1 MIGTRPEPGQP
12 AGPCCVARPPRGP
25 PSRRRSCSAQ
35 TRARPRYFTA
45 PEEFELYDLESDPDE
60 MHNLYGEAAHQDL
73 SGQLAARLT
82 ELRANWAIGTSTN
95 PPWSCGRRTAKRSR
109 RAAAACYLGSGAS

>member
-60 MHNLYGEAAHQDL
+60 MHNLYGEAAHRDL
-73 SGQLAARLT
+73 SGRSVRLPT
-82 ELRANWAIGTSTN
+82 HRGRAGGELRGEV
-95 PPWSCGRRTAKRSR
+95 
-109 RAAAACYLGSGAS
+109 

>member
-25 PSRRRSCSAQ
+25 PSQRRSCSAR

-45 PEEFELYDLESDPDE
+45 PEEFELYDLEPDPDE
-60 MHNLYGEAAHQDL
+60 MHNLYGEAAHRDL

-82 ELRANWAIGTSTN
+82 ELR
-95 PPWSCGRRTAKRSR
+95 RE
-109 RAAAACYLGSGAS
+109 LGDRYVYKPTVVVREENCEEK